1 MINCVFV
8 SVHHGA
14 GACPG
19 GGDGGGRRP
28 LFEMLTYNFC

>member
-1 MINCVFV
+1 MEL
-8 SVHHGA
+8 GDGELET

-28 LFEMLTYNFC
+28 LFEMLTYNF